1 MFPALPDS
9 IPISAEMLRL
19 VREID
24 EFKGHWRAWQAL
36 TPDRLKG
43 LRHVATIES
52 IGSSTRIEGSR
63 LSDREVEALLSRLET
78 QSFATRDEQEV
89 AGYAFVMEQVFAH
102 ASEIPLTANML
113 KQLHRD
119 LLQYCTKDERHRG
132 EWKSLPNHVAAFDAD
147 GCELGIVF
155 ETSAPF
161 DTPVHMGV
169 LLDWHSRAEADSG
182 LHPLLRIGIFV
193 VVFLAVHPFQDG
205 NGRLSRILTTLLM
218 LRAGYG
224 HVPYS
229 SLESIIEQNSRAERD
244 SLLQAA
250 RRADA
255 GESGNDAYYLALR
268 RTQTTWR
275 DGSADWPAWLMFFL
289 RSIRQQITRLQQ
301 RLDASRPQLSPL
313 ARQLA
318 SLFETHETLTNAQ
331 ATALTGANRSTL
343 KAKFAELINARL
355 IEAHGKGRG
364 AYYAKARP

>member
-19 VREID
+19 VSEID
-24 EFKGHWRAWQAL
+24 EFKGHWRTWQSL
-36 TPDRLKG
+36 TPDRLQG
-43 LRHVATIES
+43 LRRVATIES

-161 DTPVHMGV
+161 DTPVRMGV
-169 LLDWHSRAEADSG
+169 LLDWHRRAEADSG

-229 SLESIIEQNSRAERD
+229 SLESIVEQNKE
-244 SLLQAA
+244 
-250 RRADA
+250 
-255 GESGNDAYYLALR
+255 AYYLALR

-364 AYYAKARP
+364 AYYAKTRP

>member
-19 VREID
+19 VSEID
-24 EFKGHWRAWQAL
+24 EFKGHWRTWQSL
-36 TPDRLKG
+36 TPDRLQG

-132 EWKSLPNHVAAFDAD
+132 EWKSLLNHVAAFDAD

-169 LLDWHSRAEADSG
+169 LLDWHRRAEADTG

-229 SLESIIEQNSRAERD
+229 SLESIVEQNKEV
-244 SLLQAA
+244 
-250 RRADA
+250 
-255 GESGNDAYYLALR
+255 YYLALR

>member
-19 VREID
+19 VSEID

-78 QSFATRDEQEV
+78 QYFATRDEQEV

-102 ASEIPLTANML
+102 ASEIPVTANML

-119 LLQYCTKDERHRG
+119 LLQYSAKDERHRG
-132 EWKSLPNHVAAFDAD
+132 EWKSLPNHVAACDAD
-147 GCELGIVF
+147 GRELGIVF

-161 DTPVHMGV
+161 DTPAHMDA
-169 LLDWHSRAEADSG
+169 LLDWHRRAEADTG

-205 NGRLSRILTTLLM
+205 NGRLSRILTTLLL

-229 SLESIIEQNSRAERD
+229 SLESIVEQNKE
-244 SLLQAA
+244 
-250 RRADA
+250 
-255 GESGNDAYYLALR
+255 AYYLALR

-289 RSIRQQITRLQQ
+289 RSICQQITRLQQ